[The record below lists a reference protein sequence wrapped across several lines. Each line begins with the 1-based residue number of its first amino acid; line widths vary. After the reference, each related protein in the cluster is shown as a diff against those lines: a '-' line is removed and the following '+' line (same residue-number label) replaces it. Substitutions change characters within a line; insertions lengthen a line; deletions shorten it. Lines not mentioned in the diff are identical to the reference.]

1 MKQNYVV
8 EFEVQPGIY
17 QNVIGDYVEASS
29 TLEALVLAR
38 QWLVDNGMD
47 PLDAL
52 ELSARNRISMEGDDK
67 VWTF

>member
-1 MKQNYVV
+1 MNNYTV
-8 EFEVQPGIY
+8 EFEVEPGIY
-17 QNVIGDYVEASS
+17 QNVIGDHVEASS
-29 TLEALVLAR
+29 APEALVLAR

-52 ELSARNRISMEGDDK
+52 ELSARNRISMEGDYK

>member
-1 MKQNYVV
+1 MKNYTV

-29 TLEALVLAR
+29 ASEALVLAR

-47 PLDAL
+47 PLKAL
-52 ELSARNRISMEGDDK
+52 ELSSDSRVTREGGDYT
-67 VWTF
+67 WIF

>member
-1 MKQNYVV
+1 MKNYTV

-17 QNVIGDYVEASS
+17 QNVIGDYIEAESAS
-29 TLEALVLAR
+29 EALVLAR

-47 PLDAL
+47 PLEAL
-52 ELSARNRISMEGDDK
+52 ELSAKNKITKEGDIK

>member
-1 MKQNYVV
+1 M

-17 QNVIGDYVEASS
+17 QNVIGDYIEAASPF
-29 TLEALVLAR
+29 EALILAR

-47 PLDAL
+47 LMEAFV
-52 ELSARNRISMEGDDK
+52 LSINNVVIEEGDTK